1 MKNNLPKGE
10 ETIGGKVSH
19 SSHPSHPSS
28 ASSPAH
34 LPAHLI
40 ERKIKVTNKLGLHAR
55 PAALFVQTANQF
67 ECDIWVRKGKQQ
79 VNGKSIMGLM
89 MLAAGPG
96 SVLTLAAEGTD
107 AAKALDSLERL
118 FKNKFGE
125 E

>member
-1 MKNNLPKGE
+1 VKNDVPLP
-10 ETIGGKVSH
+10 
-19 SSHPSHPSS
+19 
-28 ASSPAH
+28 
-34 LPAHLI
+34 L
-40 ERKIKVTNKLGLHAR
+40 ERKIKVINKLGLHAR

-67 ECDIWVRKGKQQ
+67 DCDISVRKGKQQ

-96 SVLTLAAEGTD
+96 STLTLSTEGAD
-107 AAKALDSLERL
+107 AVKALDALERL